1 MVRRREWEEG
11 PAAAKSRVFAG
22 TITMETG
29 DGRKDP
35 APHFL
40 GLKNVFFRPTE
51 SPRENYKSQR
61 PLDLTVCFGRAAY
74 FEGRWEL

>member
-11 PAAAKSRVFAG
+11 PAAAKSRAFAG

-35 APHFL
+35 APHFF
-40 GLKNVFFRPTE
+40 GLKSVFFRPTE
-51 SPRENYKSQR
+51 SPHENYESQR
-61 PLDLTVCFGRAAY
+61 PLDLPVSFGRAAY